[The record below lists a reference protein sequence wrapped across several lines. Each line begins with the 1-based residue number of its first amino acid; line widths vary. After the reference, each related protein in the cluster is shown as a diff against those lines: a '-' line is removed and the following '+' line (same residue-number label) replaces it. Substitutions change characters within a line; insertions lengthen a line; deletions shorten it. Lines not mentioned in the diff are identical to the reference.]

1 MSIADYNSFGIIPI
15 TTNGFV
21 AKIDNNAIDIESYQG
36 GEYIRVHTK
45 VGDKFVIVHAEGFPD
60 SGIYPY
66 IVTKENGEIQ
76 FYGQGTKV
84 TNYVLEITT
93 DVIGGNSGY
102 VYFNGVIDI
111 SDPHH
116 LLVYQDTGRRGLLH
130 QAVQNE
136 LIMLIQKQLKEMSE

>member
-1 MSIADYNSFGIIPI
+1 MSISDYNSFGIIPI
-15 TTNGFV
+15 TTDGAV
-21 AKIDNNAIDIESYQG
+21 AKIDNNAIDIETYQG

-45 VGDKFVIVHAEGFPD
+45 VGDRFVIVHAEGLPTAD
-60 SGIYPY
+60 IYPY

-76 FYGQGTKV
+76 FYGQGNKV

-102 VYFNGVIDI
+102 VYFNGLINI
-111 SDPHH
+111 ADPNR
-116 LLVYQDTGRRGLLH
+116 LLVYQDTGRSGLLH